1 MEIVIDFVRVRRL
14 IAQEYQQARAE
25 IRSFGPLQAY
35 QLSQQRHEE
44 RLAAAPDANT
54 LACQA
59 GCSWCC
65 HFTIDL
71 RPVEA
76 FRIAEFV
83 AQTFDEQ
90 ARKRLSARI
99 EANGKITSVLDDMQ
113 RMQQNIECAF
123 LVEGRCSIYAARP
136 QTCRN
141 YHATNAAGCQRSF
154 EDPTNLEID
163 PEFAPL
169 VYQIGGAH
177 VEAFTKA
184 MRDEGYDVDAYE
196 MNLALTA
203 VVEDPQA
210 LERFLARYKPFPA
223 LEGGEVPDEFT
234 EESDDSDQ
242 GSTR

>member
-14 IAQEYQQARAE
+14 IAQEYQQAREE
-25 IRSFGPLQAY
+25 IRSLGPLRAY
-35 QLSQQRHEE
+35 ALSQQRHEE
-44 RLAAAPDANT
+44 RLSAAPDANT

-83 AQTFDEQ
+83 SETFDES
-90 ARKRLSARI
+90 ARQRLSARI
-99 EANGKITSVLDDMQ
+99 EANRKITAVLDDMQ
-113 RMQQNIECAF
+113 RMQHNIECAF
-123 LVEGRCSIYAARP
+123 LAEGRCSIYAARP

-154 EDPTNLEID
+154 EDPGNLEID

-177 VEAFTKA
+177 VEAFAKA

-203 VVEDPQA
+203 VAEDPQA
-210 LERFLARYKPFPA
+210 IEHFLARRKPFA
-223 LEGGEVPDEFT
+223 TLEGGEVPDEFT
-234 EESDDSDQ
+234 DESDDSEESD
-242 GSTR
+242 R